1 MNQALLKAAEAQSL
15 QQLTEAICQGH
26 TVALTGLHDT
36 QAAFVACR
44 LASDMKKRV
53 LLVSANDIKAVHA
66 ADDAM
71 QLLGEGAYCMPGG
84 ELDFTRGAS
93 SHESSWRRLETLT
106 RVMTGGVHLLSAS
119 VDALMQRMGSPEAF
133 RAASVC
139 LAPGMRM
146 QPDEVI
152 ERLVRMGYERVSMV
166 EGKGQCA
173 LRGSILDVY
182 SPSDAQGVRV
192 EFFDDEVDSIRALD
206 VISQRSQD
214 RLETA
219 FFCPATE
226 VLLDADEAEE
236 AAARMRSALGTL
248 ERSGQAEPLLFDN
261 LPPLPDDDDELAEAF
276 DKTVAPRL
284 NAKAQSA
291 TREAELSRRLDALRS
306 DVELVEQGLPF
317 RRIRTWLTVLTDRTS
332 TLLDWFKPQVI
343 VLVEPDQ
350 LRERTHER
358 MTGFQED
365 LNAAI
370 ERGEA
375 VRDQQSLLVDWE
387 TLLAAM
393 RSSALV
399 TSSDLLLGM
408 GGVSPE
414 VVLNLESAGIAGYSS
429 QLKLL
434 AEDCRRWLGAGRT
447 VALLSG
453 GVARG
458 RRLCQSLEEM
468 EIPARF
474 EEDPG
479 TLAPAAVTVLPLTLS
494 HGFDWPEAS
503 LVVCADSDIWGSGY
517 RKAKSRR
524 NSGEKIAA
532 FTDLKVGDYVV
543 HEDHG
548 VGIYQ
553 GTVHMQND
561 GAYRDYLLIQYHG
574 SDKLYVPIEQLQR
587 VQRYIGNP
595 NQPPKLNRI
604 GSTEWSK
611 QKGKVKEGLRKLA
624 FDLVQLYA
632 RRSQQPGFAFSEDT
646 PFQREFEDQFPYE
659 LTPDQEQSVREITA
673 DMESPHNMDRLL
685 CGDVGYGKTEVSLRA
700 AFKAQMEGK
709 QVAILA
715 PTTILAQQHYNTCL
729 KRFAGFPVRIDVLSR
744 FRTPKE
750 QRQVLAE
757 LAAGR
762 IDIIVG
768 THRLLAKDV
777 VFKDLGLLIVDEE
790 QRFGVAHKE
799 AIKNMKSQMDVLTLS
814 ATPIP
819 RTLHMSMVGIRD
831 MSVLETPPEERLPV
845 QTHVVEYSDALVR
858 DAILRELS
866 RGGQVYFLYN
876 RVGSIEKFYQRL
888 RALVPEARIGVAH
901 GQMKEHGLE
910 DMMMDFYAGSYD
922 VLLCTTI
929 IESGL
934 DVPTANTLIV
944 YDADRFGLSQ
954 LYQLRGRVGRSNRQ
968 AYAYFTVR
976 ADKALSETAEQRLS
990 AIREFTEFG
999 AGFRIAMRDLEIRG
1013 AGNLL
1018 GPEQHGHLA
1027 TVGYEMYCKLIEE
1040 TLLEAQGRETAPE
1053 LSTRIDLKVDAFLPE
1068 SYIRDS
1074 GQRMEMYRR
1083 IADLH
1088 NDHDREEIIDEL
1100 VDRFGDTPAVVDT
1113 LLDVSHLR
1121 YLVNRLG
1128 VSQVLHRNDTLL
1140 FKMDDRY
1147 VPDPALLLSAMK
1159 QTDTRLAL
1167 TPTTPTA
1174 MVLRNV
1180 RGNEYDAL
1188 REGLQV
1194 TRQLVRRL
1202 DALRAAED
1210 YRQHAGSG
1218 VLP

>member
-1 MNQALLKAAEAQSL
+1 MDQALLQASQAPSL
-15 QQLTEAICQGH
+15 QKLLEAVGSGQ
-26 TVALTGLHDT
+26 TLALTGLKEAQST
-36 QAAFVACR
+36 YIASR
-44 LASDMKKRV
+44 LAAENQLRV
-53 LLVSANDIKAVHA
+53 LLITANDVRAVRA
-66 ADDAM
+66 ADDAQ
-71 QLLGEGAYCMPGG
+71 QLMRAGAYCLPGG
-84 ELDFTRGAS
+84 EIDLTRGAS

-106 RVMTGGVHLLSAS
+106 RVVCGEAMLLSTS
-119 VDALMQRMGSPEAF
+119 VDALMQRMGARETFASSTLRLSPGDRFPPEQ
-133 RAASVC
+133 
-139 LAPGMRM
+139 LM
-146 QPDEVI
+146 Q
-152 ERLVRMGYERVSMV
+152 RLVRMGYERVSMV

-173 LRGSILDVY
+173 LRGSILDLY
-182 SPSDAQGVRV
+182 APCESGGVRI
-192 EFFDDEVDSIRALD
+192 EFFDDEIDSIRSLD
-206 VISQRSQD
+206 VISQRS
-214 RLETA
+214 LEKLSSA
-219 FFCPATE
+219 LICPAAE
-226 VLLDADEAEE
+226 VLLRPEEAEE
-236 AAARMRSALGTL
+236 ASRRMQEALSLVAAPS
-248 ERSGQAEPLLFDN
+248 SGETLLFDD
-261 LPPLPDDDDELAEAF
+261 LPPLPDDDDELPSFF
-276 DKTVAPRL
+276 DQKIAPK
-284 NAKAQSA
+284 AQKKAQSA
-291 TREAELSRRLDALRS
+291 QREADLERRLSALRA
-306 DVELVEQGLPF
+306 DAEALAQGQPF
-317 RRIRTWLTVLTDRTS
+317 RRIRAWLTVLTDRVS
-332 TLLDWFKPQVI
+332 TLLDWYQPQVV
-343 VLVEPDQ
+343 VLSEPDA
-350 LRERTHER
+350 LRERAKER
-358 MTGFQED
+358 MAGFAED
-365 LNAAI
+365 VAAAM

-375 VRDQQSLLVDWE
+375 VQAQSTLLLDWE
-387 TLLAAM
+387 TLRGLLA
-393 RSSALV
+393 SYPLV
-399 TSSDLLLGM
+399 ATCDLLRGLG
-408 GGVSPE
+408 GLKPQQA
-414 VVLNLESAGIAGYSS
+414 LNLDSQGLPGYGS
-429 QLKLL
+429 QMKLL
-434 AEDCRRWLGAGRT
+434 AEDCRRYLKDNYA

-458 RRLCQSLEEM
+458 RRLAASLEEFGVS
-468 EIPARF
+468 ARF
-474 EEDPG
+474 DEEMQRVSPG
-479 TLAPAAVTVLPLTLS
+479 EVTILPMTLS
-494 HGFDWPEAS
+494 AGFVWPEAH
-503 LVVCADSDIWGSGY
+503 LMVAADSDIWGAGY

-553 GTVHMQND
+553 GTVHLQND
-561 GAYRDYLLIQYHG
+561 GAYRDYLLIQYNG
-574 SDKLYVPIEQLQR
+574 NDKLYVPVEQLQR

-604 GSTEWSK
+604 GTTEWSR

-624 FDLVQLYA
+624 FDLVALYA
-632 RRSQQPGFAFSEDT
+632 KRQKQEGFAFSPNT
-646 PFQREFEDQFPYE
+646 PWQHEFEDQFPYE
-659 LTPDQEQSVREITA
+659 LTPDQEQSVKEITA
-673 DMESPHNMDRLL
+673 DMESHRNMDRLL

-700 AFKAQMEGK
+700 AFKALMDSK

-729 KRFAGFPVRIDVLSR
+729 KRFQGFPVKIEVLSR

-750 QRQVLAE
+750 QRQILAD
-757 LAAGR
+757 LAGGK
-762 IDIIVG
+762 IDLIVG

-777 VFKDLGLLIVDEE
+777 AFKNLGLLIVDEE

-799 AIKNMKSQMDVLTLS
+799 AIKNMKSQVDVLTLS

-831 MSVLETPPEERLPV
+831 MSVLETPPEERMPV
-845 QTHVVEYSDALVR
+845 QTHVVEYADAVVR

-910 DMMMDFYAGSYD
+910 DVMMDFYAGSYD

-976 ADKALSETAEQRLS
+976 ADKALSETAEQRLA

-1027 TVGYEMYCKLIEE
+1027 TVGYEMYCKMIEE
-1040 TLLEAQGRETAPE
+1040 TLCEAQGKETAPS

-1068 SYIRDS
+1068 DYIHDEK
-1074 GQRMEMYRR
+1074 QRMEMYRR
-1083 IADLH
+1083 IADLSC
-1088 NDHDREEIIDEL
+1088 DADREDIVDEL
-1100 VDRFGDTPAVVDT
+1100 VDRFGDAPAEVET

-1128 VSQVLHRNDTLL
+1128 ITQVSQRGDSLVMR
-1140 FKMDDRY
+1140 MDERF
-1147 VPDPALLLSAMK
+1147 VPDPLLLLNAMR
-1159 QTDTRLAL
+1159 QTDPRLTL
-1167 TPTTPTA
+1167 TPTTPTS
-1174 MVLRNV
+1174 MLLKGV
-1180 RGNEYDAL
+1180 RGTPYDAL
-1188 REGLQV
+1188 KE
-1194 TRQLVRRL
+1194 
-1202 DALRAAED
+1202 ALRVMRLLDHQVDSLKAAKED
-1210 YRQHAGSG
+1210 AH
-1218 VLP
+1218 